1 MEIQERW
8 GAYVITIGGINL
20 RSNRGVCS
28 YVFFINNGYVEF
40 ETGNFIGREETGSHT
55 TSLRGLKKLI
65 GEKEYCKNGVI
76 TKYVDLH
83 GI

>member
-8 GAYVITIGGINL
+8 EVYVTTIGGINL

-28 YVFFINNGYVEF
+28 YVFLINNGYVEF
-40 ETGNFIGREETGSHT
+40 ETGNFIRREETGSHT
-55 TSLRGLKKLI
+55 TSLMGLIKLF
-65 GEKEYCKNGVI
+65 GEKEYCKNGVNA
-76 TKYVDLH
+76 KYVDLH